1 MSEPVPPIDD
11 SEWLL
16 RWVAPDHVQRNVD
29 GSPKVISESF
39 KHQSFSVDRESIR
52 TLPEFRALHATKFTA
67 HFTALGCR
75 AVGYVVV
82 ADPLPENRAHALV
95 TSALTG
101 NALRRM
107 ARDLRDRYVILFEP
121 SSLSV

>member
-16 RWVAPDHVQRNVD
+16 RWVGSDHIERSAD
-29 GSPKVISESF
+29 GSPKVFSESF
-39 KHQSFSVDRESIR
+39 RHGSFSVDRESIR
-52 TLPEFRALHATKFTA
+52 SLIEFRGLHAGKFTA
-67 HFTALGCR
+67 HFPVLGCR
-75 AVGYVVV
+75 TVGYSVV
-82 ADPLPENRAHALV
+82 ADPLPENQAHALV
-95 TSALTG
+95 TSPLTG

-107 ARDLRDRYVILFEP
+107 AKELRDRYVVLFEP